1 MWDSIVTLIII
12 ALVVLILVAI
22 ATQYLLPIAMGAL
35 VVAGVCYG
43 LYKLTSNENNYFSL
57 DPIKL

>member
-12 ALVVLILVAI
+12 ALVVIILVAI
-22 ATQYLLPIAMGAL
+22 ATQDLLPIAMGAV

-43 LYKLTSNENNYFSL
+43 LYKLANNGNN
-57 DPIKL
+57 